1 MLYPWFELCPVTQSI
16 HGNWKKKK
24 LRGGVFW
31 GPKSVFANA
40 ICGYWELWTIRIGFT
55 WNFEIPWVS
64 WSFPGSK
71 IHEIWL
77 QPLTG
82 DWYTLGYH
90 QQTPYWP
97 ISKILVMWTIWQ
109 LRGPLNFYVGLWTEL
124 AIMPINGHNISDRG
138 QKMSLHEWWSRV
150 KTVPHH
156 DGQKNV
162 QSSMWRKS
170 CSEDLEISHHF
181 LWSLS
186 SHG

>member
-31 GPKSVFANA
+31 GPKSLFANA

-90 QQTPYWP
+90 QQTPYGP